1 MSYKRW
7 STVKV
12 IIGTIPLITLVYSNH
27 FKHKDKQI
35 KQILH
40 FQIAKDTSFMVG
52 AFTTKF
58 TLLGLNVLYT
68 FQIENLRICRPII
81 KVLN

>member
-27 FKHKDKQI
+27 FKHEDKKI

-40 FQIAKDTSFMVG
+40 FQIIATDTSFLGG
-52 AFTTKF
+52 AFTT
-58 TLLGLNVLYT
+58 
-68 FQIENLRICRPII
+68 
-81 KVLN
+81 